1 MDGKNDMNKVNNKSN
16 GNNSFPSQP
25 NKFIN
30 NYKKNSSD
38 SSNLKDT
45 VQRGQ
50 QQNDL
55 INKQNESLKK
65 NISKQ
70 AVENPKES
78 NIVKGKNSNTESNGL
93 SKNMAVNKAKN
104 LMNSIHS
111 NKKKNNDDSND
122 TDSQDGKKE
131 STADSLK
138 KKIFS
143 SFITA
148 STGIPKPLA
157 DKFSSK
163 AVDKSKIVS
172 KILIYG
178 GIFFVFIFIAAIA
191 SIISASGSEGGK
203 DSEKENFSL
212 FVSGEMADVD
222 FYNYLASRNLVD
234 GSCINQDDDTLNDNC
249 PEMDF
254 FKKINEKLGNENSS
268 SKVEK
273 MLIIYYAITY
283 NRDDIDYSE
292 INDSKELNDLLAN
305 KNDLKNYINGDYIT
319 NYRSDIS
326 TYPDFDLYAKISDG
340 IISDDSSK
348 NIAVSNY
355 SACSSIVVEGIE
367 TAMSID
373 DYIAGVVAYEF
384 NGEGNSESWKAFS
397 IMLRTYIINL
407 TDGCK
412 NQFLPNKIQ
421 YNNNPSDE
429 VKKSVNDSSKT
440 ILNDSNEALGT
451 VSYSDFCYDCNEGN
465 SDIYNDSSNF
475 EEIIKKF
482 YPNYELKKYGS
493 SMGGPINGNYSNLF
507 YYVSSDFKD
516 AHKNYKASKIRNLKY
531 YDGTVYISAS
541 TYQCPWWAKAR
552 ALEMLDTITV
562 ADEEARKTVIS
573 YVKNSMGNGVDWYTL
588 KTLENLPH
596 SDDAS
601 QALPGAIV
609 SWSWTYPYCTPGR
622 IKQKWVK
629 SDGTCYNFGHVG
641 IVENVTYND
650 DGTVSKIYVS
660 ESGGTDGIY
669 VHEYTSETIK
679 KGWAGINGDY
689 QFNGYVYLLN

>member
-1 MDGKNDMNKVNNKSN
+1 MS
-16 GNNSFPSQP
+16 
-25 NKFIN
+25 
-30 NYKKNSSD
+30 
-38 SSNLKDT
+38 
-45 VQRGQ
+45 
-50 QQNDL
+50 
-55 INKQNESLKK
+55 
-65 NISKQ
+65 
-70 AVENPKES
+70 
-78 NIVKGKNSNTESNGL
+78 
-93 SKNMAVNKAKN
+93 
-104 LMNSIHS
+104 
-111 NKKKNNDDSND
+111 
-122 TDSQDGKKE
+122 
-131 STADSLK
+131 
-138 KKIFS
+138 
-143 SFITA
+143 
-148 STGIPKPLA
+148 
-157 DKFSSK
+157 
-163 AVDKSKIVS
+163 
-172 KILIYG
+172 
-178 GIFFVFIFIAAIA
+178 
-191 SIISASGSEGGK
+191 
-203 DSEKENFSL
+203 
-212 FVSGEMADVD
+212 DVD
-222 FYNYLASRNLVD
+222 FYNYLVSRNLVD

-507 YYVSSDFKD
+507 YYVASDFKD
-516 AHKNYKASKIRNLKY
+516 VHKNYKASKIRNLKY

-609 SWSWTYPYCTPGR
+609 SWSWTYPYCAPGR
-622 IKQKWVK
+622 RKWVK
-629 SDGTCYNFGHVG
+629 PDGTCPNFGHVG

-660 ESGGTDGIY
+660 ESGGNDGIY

-679 KGWAGINGDY
+679 KGWAGITGDY